1 MRSKKDANV
10 KKQNAK
16 KNIVNATTLDKLVVN
31 FVSVKAV
38 KIADLLNTIKSS
50 PTKTPNFQIILFYF
64 IYFFIF
70 KYRKLIK

>member
-10 KKQNAK
+10 KKQNVK

-38 KIADLLNTIKSS
+38 KIADSLNTIKSS
-50 PTKTPNFQIILFYF
+50 PTKTPNF
-64 IYFFIF
+64 
-70 KYRKLIK
+70 